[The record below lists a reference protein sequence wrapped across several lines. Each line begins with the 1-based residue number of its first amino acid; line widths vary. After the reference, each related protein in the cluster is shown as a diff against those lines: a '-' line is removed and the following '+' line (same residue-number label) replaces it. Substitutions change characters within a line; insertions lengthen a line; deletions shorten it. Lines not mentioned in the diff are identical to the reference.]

1 MELDIAPP
9 PCSGAETVSQKS
21 ISTPGSRTS
30 SKVVT
35 GDHSNSVRCSP
46 TLSISHRLASD
57 RLLSPASS
65 RNRLDVATTSKPL
78 SAVTPADS
86 KIIGLGIAFDDTLSS
101 TTSSTSSADS
111 MRNGKTK
118 TQSTEAFNTLVS
130 APEAPPGAATP
141 LQNNRSGIP
150 VAGTGP
156 PRWPSGVPGLGNTIL
171 GPRCPRI
178 SNASSSPLI
187 PHHDTP
193 DHNHNIILSVHATSS
208 NDLPFVAPQSRK
220 PSRAT
225 RTSTKRKP
233 TSPPSGTGLS
243 AKLAKV
249 SVNPIHAQP
258 PTVKREDEQA
268 PKRFGPRRLGPSE
281 TEKRAKAAK
290 LWQDEQE
297 KINQQMERTITCG
310 GVLIDETGSYIGKQ
324 HRVQERPQPL
334 NTDPTR
340 QGCIEVASR
349 SPETNKVI
357 GYACDSTDKAPRL
370 SVEQDGEL
378 GASHESQKD
387 FELARQRGRPEGR
400 TTKLRQPRLRKQ
412 ISQEPPQP
420 DTTNTQIGRHALPSA
435 IKTPTSTSISNSKR
449 VSFTHPPHLDHLT
462 NQFLTL
468 LDPYTRLH
476 HSCAAVRPLRLIHSS
491 LSSIPPTA
499 TALTTAFKDTQ
510 ELLKVLSNH
519 QLATLAKLEGMKEE
533 LEKVGMDSVVCEA
546 KKRVVDTEGDV
557 RKLGEWMGEC
567 GYFGNEV

>member
-21 ISTPGSRTS
+21 RPIRDSATGSEVTIDDRGRSTRYSSILRTS
-30 SKVVT
+30 HGLSP
-35 GDHSNSVRCSP
+35 DHS
-46 TLSISHRLASD
+46 
-57 RLLSPASS
+57 LSPASS
-65 RNRLDVATTSKPL
+65 RARLDAATTSKLL
-78 SAVTPADS
+78 SAVTPVDS
-86 KIIGLGIAFDDTLSS
+86 NIMGLGITFDDEPSPTISTKSFNDGSLRNSKIGSHMGPTLKQPDL
-101 TTSSTSSADS
+101 TTIQNKAQ
-111 MRNGKTK
+111 N
-118 TQSTEAFNTLVS
+118 TEARNSLVS
-130 APEAPPGAATP
+130 ASKASSGAAIP
-141 LQNNRSGIP
+141 LQNNHSKAPI
-150 VAGTGP
+150 VGTSASGP
-156 PRWPSGVPGLGNTIL
+156 PRWPSGVTGLGNTIL

-187 PHHDTP
+187 PQHDTP

-220 PSRAT
+220 PSRAI

-281 TEKRAKAAK
+281 TEKRAKAAR
-290 LWQDEQE
+290 LWQAEQE
-297 KINQQMERTITCG
+297 KTNQQMERTITCG

-378 GASHESQKD
+378 GASHKSQKD

-400 TTKLRQPRLRKQ
+400 TTKLHQPRVRKQ

-420 DTTNTQIGRHALPSA
+420 DTTNTQRGRHALPSA

-468 LDPYTRLH
+468 LLTR
-476 HSCAAVRPLRLIHSS
+476 PS
-491 LSSIPPTA
+491 LQTP
-499 TALTTAFKDTQ
+499 
-510 ELLKVLSNH
+510 
-519 QLATLAKLEGMKEE
+519 
-533 LEKVGMDSVVCEA
+533 
-546 KKRVVDTEGDV
+546 
-557 RKLGEWMGEC
+557 
-567 GYFGNEV
+567 